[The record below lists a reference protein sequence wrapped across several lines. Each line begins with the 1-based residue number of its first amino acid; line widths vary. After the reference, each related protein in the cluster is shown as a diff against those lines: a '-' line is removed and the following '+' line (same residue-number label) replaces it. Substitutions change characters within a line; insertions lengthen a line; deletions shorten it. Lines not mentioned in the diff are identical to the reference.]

1 MERLALTR
9 SERRGVA
16 TAPPWLPA
24 AERLWDCAWDRIEA
38 RPLLW
43 ALGAALLTPAL
54 YLGYSLVLN
63 LSTQQPLLLA
73 YPLDDSWIHQ
83 VFARNLATRGELA
96 FNPGEPSSGSTSLL
110 WTGLLA
116 AGYVLNVPHLAWS
129 YLLGWLCYLATA
141 GLSYLLA
148 RALFPGERSPRLYLA
163 ALGLSLLEWHLAWAT
178 FSGMETLLFTAL
190 SVLSLWLWVRRAPA
204 VCLGAALGA
213 ATWARPEGV
222 LLAGLLLSAR
232 AAGAAIPRI
241 CRICRIC
248 ARAGEPAGMA
258 QGSDESEHTLAA
270 ALLSGLAW
278 LAVVAPLAWLNWVLG
293 GAPFPQ
299 TVAAK
304 GYAYGPVVTLQTVTT
319 YLAQAAAALL
329 PGPLLLLVP
338 LAVYAA
344 AVRLRER
351 SLPAWPVYAWPVL
364 LLAVY
369 AVRLPAAYHH
379 GRYLMPLVPVLAVL
393 GLDGLRLFVARS
405 TFVVLP
411 KALAGLATALVLVSW
426 LNGAVIYA
434 WDVRFITDLQVK
446 AALWVAAHTRA
457 DDLVAT
463 HDIGAIGY
471 FGRRRVLDMAGLVTP
486 ETVRYL
492 HSHEALLDYVQREN
506 AAVVVKFT
514 RWFPLISERLA
525 GREVARF
532 HYPYITQD
540 DIVIYALR

>member
-1 MERLALTR
+1 MP
-9 SERRGVA
+9 S
-16 TAPPWLPA
+16 WLPA
-24 AERLWDCAWDRIEA
+24 AAWLWDRVWDRMEA

-43 ALGAALLTPAL
+43 SLVAALLTPAL
-54 YLGYSLVLN
+54 YLGYSLALN
-63 LSTQQPLLLA
+63 LSTEQLLA
-73 YPLDDSWIHQ
+73 LGYPLDDSWIHQ

-116 AGYVLNVPHLAWS
+116 AGYLLNVPHLAWS

-148 RALFPGERSPRLYLA
+148 RALFPGAPSPRLYLA
-163 ALGLSLLEWHLAWAT
+163 ALGLALLEWHLAWAM

-190 SVLSLWLWVRRAPA
+190 SVLSLWLWARRAPA
-204 VCLGAALGA
+204 VYLGAALGA
-213 ATWARPEGV
+213 ATWARPEGM
-222 LLAGLLLSAR
+222 LLAGLLLGAQV
-232 AAGAAIPRI
+232 AGAVVHPG
-241 CRICRIC
+241 CV
-248 ARAGEPAGMA
+248 RAGAPAATAADG
-258 QGSDESEHTLAA
+258 GVRTSTLGA
-270 ALLSGLAW
+270 ALWSGLVW
-278 LAVVAPLAWLNWVLG
+278 LAVVAPLAWLNWSLDG
-293 GAPFPQ
+293 SPFPQ

-304 GYAYGPVVTLQTVTT
+304 GYAYGPVVTLQTATT

-329 PGPLLLLVP
+329 PGPLLLLGP
-338 LAVYAA
+338 LAVYGA

-369 AVRLPAAYHH
+369 AIRLPAAYHH
-379 GRYLMPLVPVLAVL
+379 GRYLMPLVPVLGVL

-405 TFVVLP
+405 AFVVLP
-411 KALAGLATALVLVSW
+411 KALAGLTTAMALVTW

-434 WDVRFITDLQVK
+434 WDVRFITDMQVK
-446 AALWVAAHTRA
+446 AALWVAAHTRPG
-457 DDLVAT
+457 DLVAT

-471 FGRRRVLDMAGLVTP
+471 FGQRRVLDMAGLITP
-486 ETVRYL
+486 ATVRYL
-492 HSHEALLDYVQREN
+492 HSHERLLDYIQREN

-525 GREVARF
+525 GREVVRF
-532 HYPYITQD
+532 HYPYFTQD
-540 DIVIYALR
+540 DMVIYALR